1 MISRAVVAL
10 GRGSRAMWRGA
21 ALFGLSAA
29 GLAAFVPH
37 LLVVPAPWGWGV
49 PPVVVGSRRLTN
61 TYRRLA
67 RRWCGVEIAEPYA
80 PAPESSVPG
89 RVCGAG
95 GPVARA
101 RQVEWVLKDPA
112 TWRDMA
118 WMLTAAPVATLLVL
132 PAALAG
138 LGLIGLI
145 GEPVWWPDVVPA
157 AVAPVIVAV
166 LTVAGLLAAPAL
178 LRLHTS
184 WSRLLLAPTER
195 SRLAQRVHRLT
206 ETRAHAAESQAA
218 ELRRI
223 ERDLHDGAQAKLV
236 AMGMTLGAIEQ
247 HVQGNPAATELL
259 ARTRDTAVRALQEL
273 RDLVRGIHPPVLAE
287 RGLGDAVRALA
298 LDSTVPVVVT
308 VDLPG
313 QPEPPVESAA
323 YFAIAEALTNA
334 VKHARAERVRIDVQY
349 RDGILSATVTDDGR
363 GGATMTTDGGL
374 HGIQRRLGT
383 FDGVLALQSPA
394 GGPTT
399 VTMEIPCVL
408 SSRRTST
415 SSGTV

>member
-1 MISRAVVAL
+1 MISGQVIAL
-10 GRGSRAMWRGA
+10 GRHGRAVWRGA

-29 GLAAFVPH
+29 GLVAFVLH
-37 LLVVPAPWGWGV
+37 LLVIPAPWGWGV
-49 PPVVVGSRRLTN
+49 PPVVLGSRRLTN
-61 TYRRLA
+61 AYRRLA

-80 PAPESSVPG
+80 PGPDPG
-89 RVCGAG
+89 GRTVCAD

-112 TWRDMA
+112 TWRDMT
-118 WMLTAAPVATLLVL
+118 WMLTAAPAATPLLL
-132 PAALAG
+132 PVALAG
-138 LGLIGLI
+138 AGLAGLIRQPAIGVALI
-145 GEPVWWPDVVPA
+145 A
-157 AVAPVIVAV
+157 
-166 LTVAGLLAAPAL
+166 AGLLTGLLAGPAL
-178 LRLHTS
+178 LRLHAS

-195 SRLAQRVHRLT
+195 ARLARRVHRLT
-206 ETRAHAAESQAA
+206 ETRAHVAESQAA

-247 HVQGNPAATELL
+247 HVADNPAAQELL
-259 ARTRDTAVRALQEL
+259 TRTRDTATRALQEL

-298 LDSTVPVVVT
+298 LDSTVPVRVT
-308 VDLPG
+308 IDLPG
-313 QPEPPVESAA
+313 QPEPPVESAV
-323 YFAIAEALTNA
+323 YFAVAEALTNA
-334 VKHARAERVRIDVQY
+334 VKHAGAERVRIDVRY
-349 RDGILSATVTDDGR
+349 RDGTLSATVADDGR
-363 GGATMTTDGGL
+363 GGATVTTDGGL
-374 HGIQRRLGT
+374 HGIRRRLDT
-383 FDGVLALQSPA
+383 FDGVLALESPA

>member
-1 MISRAVVAL
+1 VISGQVIAL
-10 GRGSRAMWRGA
+10 GRGGRAVWHGA

-29 GLAAFVPH
+29 GLVAFVLH
-37 LLVVPAPWGWGV
+37 LLVIPAPWGWGV
-49 PPVVVGSRRLTN
+49 PPVVLGSRRLTN

-80 PAPESSVPG
+80 PGPDPG
-89 RVCGAG
+89 ARTVCAD

-101 RQVEWVLKDPA
+101 RQVEWLLKDPA
-112 TWRDMA
+112 TWRDMT
-118 WMLTAAPVATLLVL
+118 WMLTAAPAAAPLLL

-138 LGLIGLI
+138 AGLAGLIRQPAI
-145 GEPVWWPDVVPA
+145 G
-157 AVAPVIVAV
+157 VALIVAGL
-166 LTVAGLLAAPAL
+166 LTGLLAAPAL
-178 LRLHTS
+178 LRLHAS

-195 SRLAQRVHRLT
+195 ARLARRVHRLT
-206 ETRAHAAESQAA
+206 ETRAHVAESQAA

-247 HVQGNPAATELL
+247 HVADNPAAQELL
-259 ARTRDTAVRALQEL
+259 TRTRDTATRALQEL

-298 LDSTVPVVVT
+298 LDSTVPVRVT
-308 VDLPG
+308 IDLPG
-313 QPEPPVESAA
+313 QPEPPVESAV
-323 YFAIAEALTNA
+323 YFAVAEALTNA
-334 VKHARAERVRIDVQY
+334 VKHARAERVRIDVRY
-349 RDGILSATVTDDGR
+349 RDGTLSATVADDGR
-363 GGATMTTDGGL
+363 GGATVTTDGGL
-374 HGIQRRLGT
+374 HGIRRRLDT
-383 FDGVLALQSPA
+383 FDGVLALESPA